1 MATDQAVDTRD
12 QLVADALDLFTL
24 SVSRTSYPE
33 HTRKALDS
41 WYAEL
46 TAKEVLI
53 SLRALGCALYMDG
66 DILRVRDPQKVL
78 TDRLRQAIR
87 THKPELVWLIGP
99 GAANDTQTANTAA

>member
-1 MATDQAVDTRD
+1 MDTQETVDSRD
-12 QLVADALDLFTL
+12 QLVADALDLFAL
-24 SVSRTSYPE
+24 SISRTSYPE
-33 HTRKALDS
+33 HTRKALDN

-87 THKPELVWLIGP
+87 THKPELVWLVGP
-99 GAANDTQTANTAA
+99 GAVNDRQTARH

>member
-12 QLVADALDLFTL
+12 QLVADALDLFAL
-24 SVSRTSYPE
+24 SVSRISYPG
-33 HTRKALDS
+33 HTRKALDN

-53 SLRALGCALYMDG
+53 SLRALGCGLYMDG

-99 GAANDTQTANTAA
+99 GAANDAQAARHVA